1 MFRSNLSRSNQS
13 WIGLISCLAMALCF
27 CTSAAAREKV
37 DVVYLKNGDRITGE
51 IISLE
56 YGELRMSTDSMAKV
70 AIEWPD
76 VVRVVSAQNFVVED
90 DVGGRFHGSLVDKS
104 PRDKLSVQISPDDAP
119 AIELAHV
126 TRIAPTEET
135 FFKRLEGSFS
145 VGFDYAKASEI
156 TTLGGAANFAY
167 RAPTF
172 GWALDLDTNSTKD
185 PQQGTLDRSN
195 AGFHYQWY
203 RSNRRFWSGLASLER
218 NEETGIDAR
227 LLVGGGIGRYFY
239 QTARAEVSGIVGL
252 VGLDEW
258 ATGSVGSQQSIE
270 AVIGG
275 TWRIFR
281 FNTPKVSLN
290 TTTLIYHS
298 LTESSRDRAK
308 VNFSLR
314 QEVISDF
321 FVDVSVYYSYDS
333 EPPDVTA
340 EKDDYGVTTSLGYSF
355 N

>member
-1 MFRSNLSRSNQS
+1 VV
-13 WIGLISCLAMALCF
+13 ALCF
-27 CTSAAAREKV
+27 GTPAAAREKV

-56 YGELRMSTDSMAKV
+56 YGELRMSTDSMSKV

-76 VVRVVSAQNFVVED
+76 VVRIVSAQSFVVED
-90 DVGGRFHGSLVDKS
+90 DVGGRFHGSLGDNS
-104 PRDKLSVQISPDDAP
+104 PRDKLSVQVSPNDAP
-119 AIELAHV
+119 AIELLRV

-167 RAPTF
+167 RAPAF
-172 GWALDLDTNSTKD
+172 GWALDLDVNSTKD
-185 PQQGTLDRSN
+185 PEQGTLDRSN

-203 RSNRRFWSGLASLER
+203 LQDRLFYSGIASLER
-218 NEETGIDAR
+218 NEETGIEAR
-227 LLVGGGIGRYFY
+227 FLLGGGIGRYFY

-252 VGLDEW
+252 VALDEW
-258 ATGSVGSQQSIE
+258 ATGSDDSQRSIE
-270 AVIGG
+270 AVTGG
-275 TWRIFR
+275 TWRIFK

-290 TTTLIYHS
+290 TTALLYHS
-298 LTESSRDRAK
+298 LTESTRNRAK
-308 VNFSLR
+308 MNFSLR

-321 FVDVSVYYSYDS
+321 FVDVSVYYSYDA